1 MMSMLSAMQRI
12 FQGTVIPGDWYEGD
26 SSEAF
31 CGDLTALF
39 PSMDWLGIPTSH
51 TFSTEQTYFE
61 MIQWLLR
68 CLEVDTGNNLLKTAD
83 LCLGR
88 NRGTR
93 NRNWGIAQDG
103 SVITERDQASK

>member
-1 MMSMLSAMQRI
+1 MLSAMQRI
-12 FQGTVIPGDWYEGD
+12 SKAQSFPVTGMKAIRLK
-26 SSEAF
+26 AF
-31 CGDLTALF
+31 RGDLTALF
-39 PSMDWLGIPTSH
+39 PPMDWLGILTSH
-51 TFSTEQTYFE
+51 TFLTGPTYSE
-61 MIQWLLR
+61 MMGWLLR

-88 NRGTR
+88 NQGTR